1 MMVFLQVVGAVVQYV
16 CVCTASAQ
24 TAAALQNTSQD
35 AASEAQLEL
44 AAATSLL
51 NAILAP
57 E

>member
-16 CVCTASAQ
+16 CTASAQ
-24 TAAALQNTSQD
+24 TAAALQSTSRD
-35 AASEAQLEL
+35 AASGSQLEL

-51 NAILAP
+51 NTILAP